1 MTLDELKT
9 SMLAKLPTS
18 QQAAASAFIA
28 QYGPTLLTMGA
39 DWAWTAL
46 EKAVVK
52 GTAVQAYA
60 DILKAKSANDPFL
73 ADEAATLAANWQAN
87 ANANAAQWSTLA
99 QVGDAAK
106 EIIVACLL
114 AMVGL

>member
-1 MTLDELKT
+1 LTLDELKT

-28 QYGPTLLTMGA
+28 QYGPTLLTMGV

-60 DILKAKSANDPFL
+60 DILKAKSAADPFL
-73 ADEAATLAANWQAN
+73 ADEAATLAAGWQAN
-87 ANANAAQWSTLA
+87 ANANAAQWATLNQIGTA
-99 QVGDAAK
+99 IK
-106 EIIVACLL
+106 EILVACLL
-114 AMVGL
+114 TVVGL